1 MDRNQQKAAEPTEGN
16 RTKLM
21 DVLPRIKDCTNSKL
35 APRTHSP
42 STYRISSPTDN
53 TGDKLARVR
62 RDMNIPETVIGEL
75 VKLEEKNMQTRL
87 PIQNAMSYEKSERS
101 SLIFR
106 DDDCSI
112 SAWR

>member
-1 MDRNQQKAAEPTEGN
+1 MKGENDRNQQKAAEPTEGN

-21 DVLPRIKDCTNSKL
+21 DVLPRINDCTNSKL

-62 RDMNIPETVIGEL
+62 RDMNIPEIIIGEL
-75 VKLEEKNMQTRL
+75 VKLEEKICKPGCPFRM
-87 PIQNAMSYEKSERS
+87 PWAMKNPKGP
-101 SLIFR
+101 
-106 DDDCSI
+106 
-112 SAWR
+112 A